1 MLHIKY
7 YNNIYCLK
15 EPGMEVKMDKN
26 KKQKL
31 FNIIM
36 ENINEGI
43 QVIDENGKTILYNKK
58 MSDIEEMNNNK
69 LKDENLSEKY
79 PFLVEE
85 YNTDKMKYSIPI
97 NFNDGTIWTL
107 KISRDIN
114 DLKILYKKI
123 NKLELQ
129 NKKNENNSEKA
140 CFTFTDIIGEN
151 KKIKKLKKQA
161 MKAARTDSSILI
173 VGDTGTGKE
182 LFAQSIHNASIRKK
196 KPFIAQNCAALPEN
210 LLEGILFGTRKGGFT
225 GAIDREGLFEQANKG
240 TLLLDEINSM
250 SFNLQAKLLR
260 VLEEGLIRPIG
271 SKEYI
276 SVNVRIIATI
286 NTPPAEAIR
295 NNKLRADLYY
305 RLAVVLLYLPLLC
318 ERKDDIMLLTSNFI
332 ERYNNKFNLNVC
344 KISDEVKDIFY
355 NYSWPGNIRQLKH
368 LIEGIM
374 NLIDNEKVIKRQHI
388 EPFLININKESTDEI
403 SIDEES
409 TVGGQQYKKESSL
422 PERLDD
428 IEKDIIIKTLEE
440 TRYNVTEAAKM
451 LGIKRQSLQY
461 RMEKYDI
468 R

>member
-1 MLHIKY
+1 
-7 YNNIYCLK
+7 
-15 EPGMEVKMDKN
+15 MEGKMDKN
-26 KKQKL
+26 KKERL

-36 ENINEGI
+36 ENINESI
-43 QVIDENGKTILYNKK
+43 QVIDENGKTILNNQEI
-58 MSDIEEMNNNK
+58 SEIGGMNNK
-69 LKDENLSEKY
+69 VKDKNLSGKF
-79 PFLVEE
+79 PSLVEE
-85 YNTDKMKYSIPI
+85 DNTNKMEYNVPI
-97 NFNDGTIWTL
+97 KFNDGIVWIL

-114 DLKILYKKI
+114 DVKILYKKI

-129 NKKNENNSEKA
+129 KKICENDFKKG
-140 CFTFTDIIGEN
+140 CYTFTDIIGEN
-151 KKIKKLKKQA
+151 RKIKKLKKQA
-161 MKAARTDSSILI
+161 LKAARTDSSILI

-182 LFAQSIHNASIRKK
+182 LFAQSIHSASIRKD

-250 SFNLQAKLLR
+250 SLNIQAKLLR

-271 SKEYI
+271 SKEYV

-286 NTPPAEAIR
+286 NTPPAEAIK
-295 NNKLRADLYY
+295 NKKLRSDLYY

-318 ERKDDIMLLTSNFI
+318 ERKDDIMLLTKNFI
-332 ERYNNKFNLNVC
+332 ERYNYKFNLNVC
-344 KISDEVKDIFY
+344 KISDKVKDIFY

-388 EPFLININKESTDEI
+388 EPFLIDVNKKGKDEKSESEEELDE
-403 SIDEES
+403 SNNS
-409 TVGGQQYKKESSL
+409 QKYKKTSTL
-422 PERLDD
+422 PEKLSD
-428 IEKDIIIKTLEE
+428 IEKDIIIETLEE
-440 TRYNVTEAAKM
+440 VRNNVTEAAKR

-461 RMEKYDI
+461 RMDKYNI
-468 R
+468 E